1 MLDLMSP
8 AYERISSVF
17 GRIWAVCLL
26 IPFSWHT
33 ALSQYHA
40 QLSVAQFAARVA
52 ADSKKLRIAGNE
64 LVKSERMIE
73 QLELTTTGNKIRS
86 FEMLEMA
93 GEQIKRD
100 FAHNIAQT

>member
-26 IPFSWHT
+26 IPYSWHI
-33 ALSQYHA
+33 ARYQYHA
-40 QLSVAQFAARVA
+40 RLSVARFAARVA
-52 ADSKKLRIAGNE
+52 ADAAKLRVAGKE
-64 LVKSERMIE
+64 LVKSERIIE
-73 QLELTTTGNKIRS
+73 QLELTTTSNKIRS
-86 FEMLEMA
+86 FEILEMA

-100 FAHNIAQT
+100 FAQHIEQT